1 MKMFAVRVTDRPLR
15 GLQMVVALLAAIIW
29 SLAAAAQPVTPE
41 HVGLSSARLERVD
54 ELVERSI
61 EAGEIAGAVAL
72 VARHGR
78 IAHLRA
84 YGVADLDSRAPM
96 QTDTIFR
103 IASMSKPVAS
113 VALLM
118 LAEEGKLRLTDPV
131 ARFLPE
137 YESQQVATL
146 RPGESATGGGL
157 AIPGVPQTSAQ
168 GRPTGPGAAGPAGP
182 GGFGGPS
189 PEFDTEPAERPITL
203 LDLLTHTSGVM
214 SGRISNSIGQPLS
227 AGRHEQGVAWVAAL
241 GDVPLEFQPG
251 TRWAYSALA
260 GFDIISHVVEI
271 ASGVSFNEFVRE
283 RIFGPLGAEDA
294 FFWPD
299 EAQRARLATV
309 YQRRGDALTPNP
321 NPDSMSSPRYFSG
334 AGGLM
339 TTAEAYAR
347 FAMMLANGGE
357 LDGKRLLSPRS
368 VELIGSAFIPD
379 TLPGRQP
386 GEGYGLGVRVVTDPV
401 AMRTWMTEG
410 TFGWS
415 GIYGTHFI
423 VDPNNDLAAILLAQ
437 TASRT
442 LLADFENAVLQA
454 LVD

>member
-1 MKMFAVRVTDRPLR
+1 MFKLRRAERPL
-15 GLQMVVALLAAIIW
+15 GGPQMFWVLLAALTW
-29 SLAAAAQPVTPE
+29 PLAAAPQTVTPE
-41 HVGLSSARLERVD
+41 HVGLSSARLERID

-61 EAGEIAGAVAL
+61 EAGEIAGAVTL

-84 YGVADLDSRAPM
+84 HGVADLDTGMPM
-96 QTDTIFR
+96 QTDTLFR
-103 IASMSKPVAS
+103 IASMSKPVAA

-131 ARFLPE
+131 VRFLPE
-137 YESQQVATL
+137 YASQQVAVP
-146 RPGESATGGGL
+146 RAGAEPRSNAP
-157 AIPGVPQTSAQ
+157 AIPGVPQAASQTRPAGPSA
-168 GRPTGPGAAGPAGP
+168 GAAPSGP
-182 GGFGGPS
+182 GGFGGPL
-189 PEFDTEPAERPITL
+189 PEFDTEPAARQITL

-227 AGRHEQGVAWVAAL
+227 AARHEEGVAWVAAL

-260 GFDIISHVVEI
+260 GFDIISRVVEI
-271 ASGVSFNEFVRE
+271 VSGVSFDEFVRE
-283 RIFGPLGAEDA
+283 RIFGPLGGEDA
-294 FFWPD
+294 FFWPND
-299 EAQRARLATV
+299 AQRARLATV
-309 YQRRGDALTPNP
+309 YQRRGDELIPNP

-339 TTAEAYAR
+339 TSAEAYAR
-347 FAMMLANGGE
+347 FAMMLANGGA

-368 VELIGSAFIPD
+368 VELMGSAFIPD
-379 TLPGRQP
+379 TVPGRQP
-386 GEGYGLGVRVVTDPV
+386 GESYGLGVRVVTDPV

-415 GIYGTHFI
+415 GLYGTHFI
-423 VDPNNDLAAILLAQ
+423 VDPHNELAAVLLAQ

-442 LLADFENAVLQA
+442 LLSDFENAVLQA